1 MWSTLF
7 AFTFLFAVALSFIA
21 IRLSLQNKIAAIG
34 HRQSYFAGKLEPAQA
49 MVIQLAD

>member
-7 AFTFLFAVALSFIA
+7 AFTFLFAVALSFAA

-34 HRQSYFAGKLEPAQA
+34 HRRYFAGKLEPAQA